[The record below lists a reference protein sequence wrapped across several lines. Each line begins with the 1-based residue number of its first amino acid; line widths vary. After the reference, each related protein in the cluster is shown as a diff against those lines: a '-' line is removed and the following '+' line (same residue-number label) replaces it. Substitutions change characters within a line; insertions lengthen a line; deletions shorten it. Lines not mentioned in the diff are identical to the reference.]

1 MYELIKHGLVP
12 YIQHS
17 VRFEYLLESVRS
29 ESSERDGKKTK
40 QSCDPK
46 KCNRHLGDNSRVFDA
61 SPTVF
66 QLFNIVPST
75 REENITSK

>member
-1 MYELIKHGLVP
+1 MIKHGFVP

-17 VRFEYLLESVRS
+17 VRLEYLLETVSS
-29 ESSERDGKKTK
+29 ESAECDGKKTK

-61 SPTVF
+61 PPTVF
-66 QLFNIVPST
+66 QLFNIVPSA
-75 REENITSK
+75 REENIASK

>member
-1 MYELIKHGLVP
+1 MNEMIKHSLVP

-17 VRFEYLLESVRS
+17 VRFEYLLETVRS
-29 ESSERDGKKTK
+29 ESPERDGKKTK

-66 QLFNIVPST
+66 QLFNIVPSAP
-75 REENITSK
+75 EENMTSK